1 MGCRRS
7 EPLSDDLVRVVA
19 VEHGSSIVPD
29 RSATMAGRGA
39 WVHRNA
45 DCVRTALE
53 RKAFPRSLR
62 VGLNADVSALNEFV
76 AQLCGDQTIPPADAQ
91 GRRSEEMDRNR

>member
-7 EPLSDDLVRVVA
+7 EPVSGDLVRVVA
-19 VEHGSSIVPD
+19 VEHGSAIVPD
-29 RSATMAGRGA
+29 RPGTMDGRGA

-76 AQLCGDQTIPPADAQ
+76 ARLCGDQTIPPASDA
-91 GRRSEEMDRNR
+91 GEEE

>member
-1 MGCRRS
+1 MGCRRT
-7 EPLSDDLVRVVA
+7 EPVSDDLVRVVA
-19 VEHGSSIVPD
+19 VEQGSAIVPD
-29 RSATMAGRGA
+29 RHRTMAGRGA
-39 WVHRNA
+39 WVHRDA

-76 AQLCGDQTIPPADAQ
+76 ARLCGDQTILPASGA
-91 GRRSEEMDRNR
+91 GEEE